1 MTPGVAGS
9 DPAFEP
15 RDLVEDAAWER
26 DGRTGV
32 LAPGAPGVVAGAIEA
47 LRDDAALLLADAPA
61 PAPRRSNGFRWS
73 VALGV
78 V

>member
-26 DGRTGV
+26 EGRTGV

-47 LRDDAALLLADAPA
+47 LRDDAALLVAD
-61 PAPRRSNGFRWS
+61 APRRSNGFRWS

-78 V
+78 VWSWA